1 MSEPSTE
8 AKNRRRFELR
18 KRIGAGAYGEVFLA
32 EQVSSGG
39 FRRPVALKLLNETAA
54 RMKEA
59 SRRMRDE
66 ARILGRLSHRHIVE
80 VLDLVQ
86 IGDRWA
92 VVMAYVP
99 GADLEQV
106 LAHLEGEGRA
116 VPGPAACEVGAAI
129 GRALAAAWAA
139 TDEKGRPMR
148 VVHRDIKP
156 SNVRITHDG
165 EVKVLDFGIARVE
178 LDGREA
184 QTRKP
189 VLMGTERYMSPE
201 RLLLEGDGPPGD
213 VYAMAATVVELITGQ
228 PIGRSPV
235 RDEPH
240 KVFADGASHA
250 LMAYLRGPHE
260 VIEAIVDTVRLA
272 LDSDPTR
279 RPDATAFARVMDEG
293 ARKLEGD
300 SLAQFAAEVVSSAA
314 RRAEAELESA
324 TGTLIEGSTPAPASL
339 GGEEVGPPP
348 PTRDPRGLVRVALAL
363 AGLALLAT
371 MGRIGAAALREP
383 DATVMPSDGTP
394 GLPEADATAT
404 QAPVAPSAPSEP
416 LGAATAEPLGS
427 PDATV
432 APAAP
437 LRGPDATGA
446 PATQPK
452 ARSATVMPSATHA
465 ALAPTVEAAPPT
477 ATSAGVAPVAP
488 PAPAGPRVSRA
499 MVVVTDVS
507 GIDVTC
513 GDKVFHG
520 TSSVRIVD
528 FPSGECTVRAE
539 RGGTWFR
546 GSIRIDAPREV
557 VCTVQGD
564 ALSCH
569 G

>member
-116 VPGPAACEVGAAI
+116 VPGPAACEIGAAI

-272 LDSDPTR
+272 LDSDPNR
-279 RPDATAFARVMDEG
+279 RPDAMAFARVMDEG

-348 PTRDPRGLVRVALAL
+348 PTRDHRGLVRVALAV
-363 AGLALLAT
+363 AGLALLGT
-371 MGRIGAAALREP
+371 MGWMGAAALREP
-383 DATVMPSDGTP
+383 DAPPGDGAP
-394 GLPEADATAT
+394 GLREADAIAT
-404 QAPVAPSAPSEP
+404 PDLDAAPSEP
-416 LGAATAEPLGS
+416 VGATTAPAQSLGS
-427 PDATV
+427 
-432 APAAP
+432 
-437 LRGPDATGA
+437 PDATGA
-446 PATQPK
+446 PAEPLRGPDAIGAPTTQPK
-452 ARSATVMPSATHA
+452 ARSATVTPSTTRTVR
-465 ALAPTVEAAPPT
+465 APRAEAPPPT
-477 ATSAGVAPVAP
+477 ATSPLVEPVAP
-488 PAPAGPRVSRA
+488 TAAAGPRVSRA